1 MTLNR
6 FGAHLEKYQP
16 ATLPAMTR
24 CWQAMQ
30 NWVIQRIGCRVDLP
44 LVFARALALILVG
57 LLSGLYIVSMGLK
70 ARAKARQVGRRF
82 VSKIELDSG
91 GCLREGG

>member
-1 MTLNR
+1 MLVDATILIWRNMTLNR

-30 NWVIQRIGCRVDLP
+30 NWVIHKKP
-44 LVFARALALILVG
+44 NTW
-57 LLSGLYIVSMGLK
+57 YLK
-70 ARAKARQVGRRF
+70 KE
-82 VSKIELDSG
+82 KN
-91 GCLREGG
+91 